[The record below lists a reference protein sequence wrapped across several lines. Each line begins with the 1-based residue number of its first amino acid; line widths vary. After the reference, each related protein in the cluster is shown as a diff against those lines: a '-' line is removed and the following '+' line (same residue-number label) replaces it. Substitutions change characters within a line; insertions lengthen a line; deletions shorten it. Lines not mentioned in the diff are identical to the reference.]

1 MDLKQLIYFKTI
13 VEQGTILAAAKT
25 LHMAQPP
32 LSIKLKELEEELGVT
47 LLYRHPR
54 KVELTKE
61 GRHFYKRTLQI
72 LELCNETKKEVKDLS
87 QYQKIHIGVTSS
99 NGGIFLQAE
108 FDDFIQNHPN
118 LIYEIHEGNTYEL
131 IDLIKSHQIDLA
143 FIRTPFDSTDLNYYA
158 LKKEPMIAVGSK
170 EYLQNVKEI
179 TIVDLEN
186 YPLSIYRRYQ
196 HLLNE
201 CFMNHHIT
209 MNTRYINDDCRTAL
223 LWANQNRSI
232 AIVPYSALNLK
243 VISPDLCIVP
253 IKQEELETSTVL
265 IWHQHN
271 KLPSLIEELI
281 QHYQKELL

>member
-13 VEQGTILAAAKT
+13 VEQGTILSAAKA

-72 LELCNETKKEVKDLS
+72 LELCDETKKEVKDLS

-99 NGGIFLQAE
+99 NGGVFLQPE
-108 FDDFIQNHPN
+108 FDAFIQDHPH

-143 FIRTPFDSTDLNYYA
+143 FIRSPFDSTDLNYYA
-158 LKKEPMIAVGSK
+158 LDKEPMIVVGSK
-170 EYLQNVKEI
+170 EYLQDFQEI
-179 TIVDLEN
+179 TIEDLEHF
-186 YPLSIYRRYQ
+186 PLSIYRRYQ
-196 HLLNE
+196 HLISE
-201 CFMNHHIT
+201 CFMNHHVK
-209 MNTRYINDDCRTAL
+209 MDVRYINDDCRTAL

-243 VISPDLCIVP
+243 VISPDLCIIP
-253 IKQEELETSTVL
+253 IKQEELETSPVI

-271 KLPSLIEELI
+271 KLPPLIEELI
-281 QHYQKELL
+281 HYYKK